1 MFAAARKSSVLI
13 LSIMCLGVGSA
24 CKDSTGPADDEP
36 EVEELVLT
44 FSDGVVATINAT
56 GTVSNAPVMAPRGS
70 LSFTA
75 KFRDAADTN
84 FVFIS
89 PETFELA
96 VTPGAGLIFTRT
108 GPFAGTLTAGAS
120 TGTIPVQFGLLHLAE
135 NHIDFGPFTMNMIVA
150 NLGGQ

>member
-1 MFAAARKSSVLI
+1 MFAATRKSSALI

-44 FSDGVVATINAT
+44 FSNGVVATINAT
-56 GTVSNAPVMAPRGS
+56 GTVSNAPDFVPGRS

-84 FVFIS
+84 YVFVS
-89 PETFELA
+89 PAEFELV
-96 VTPGAGLIFTRT
+96 VTPGTGLLFTRT
-108 GPFAGTLTAGAS
+108 GPFAGTLTAGTS
-120 TGTIPVQFGLLHLAE
+120 TGTVPVQFGLLHIE
-135 NHIDFGPFTMNMIVA
+135 EDHIDFGPFTMNVRVA